1 LWGFPWELPPEIF
14 LTLTSASSW
23 NPAFIIAHGGTPAGA
38 EAFLLAGLAAGEA
51 YYNIHS
57 TVFTGGEIRGLLAMP
72 RPIAGA
78 GLPGLLLASGGLL
91 GWWWRRQNSALIA
104 DPFRVMFPDNARLRR
119 SLPQLQTKSKLSLP
133 SR

>member
-1 LWGFPWELPPEIF
+1 
-14 LTLTSASSW
+14 
-23 NPAFIIAHGGTPAGA
+23 
-38 EAFLLAGLAAGEA
+38 LAAGEA

-57 TVFTGGEIRGLLAMP
+57 TVFTGGEIRGLLAVP

-91 GWWWRRQNSALIA
+91 GWWRRQNSALIA
-104 DPFRVMFPDNARLRR
+104 DPFRVTFPDNARLRR